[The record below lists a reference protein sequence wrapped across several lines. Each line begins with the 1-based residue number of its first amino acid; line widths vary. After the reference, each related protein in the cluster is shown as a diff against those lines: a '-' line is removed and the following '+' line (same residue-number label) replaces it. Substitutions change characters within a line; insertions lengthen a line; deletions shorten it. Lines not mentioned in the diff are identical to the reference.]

1 MPGAGVRVG
10 ACMLYGG
17 IKIEA
22 EQSIIVIVD
31 EQNKLFI
38 QHDIVIDNTESGI
51 KNFLRSMQQGGIK
64 PTDIC
69 FAISPGHIKN
79 APAFKLFVKLW
90 QSAGY
95 ELRLINIAAADY
107 NKIVVTKSRGADE
120 ETTGVAIYL
129 KKYFGD
135 TSRFLDENYRLSYV
149 YNSEDLTLW
158 YLALYLIFFGDLL
171 FNFHGFSVLILV
183 PFTVTSSVSIVNNY
197 RRKKLRKQNMPAYV
211 ISRQGVQYCIE
222 HRWFGPKVLQP
233 ARFYSWDSIDEIKQN
248 EVAFWHKG
256 RQSSFDNERTFLLY
270 IRQQPTVY
278 LNFWYMDCDADE
290 VLSVLQLYKQLFS
303 EAK

>member
-1 MPGAGVRVG
+1 
-10 ACMLYGG
+10 MLYGG

-22 EQSIIVIVD
+22 ERSIIVIVD

-51 KNFLRSMQQGGIK
+51 KNYLCSMQQAGIK

-79 APAFKLFVKLW
+79 APVFKLLMRLW
-90 QSAGY
+90 QNAGY

-129 KKYFGD
+129 KKYFAEQE
-135 TSRFLDENYRLSYV
+135 RFLDADYRLRYF
-149 YNSEDLTLW
+149 YNSGELTLW
-158 YLALYLIFFGDLL
+158 YFALYLIFFGDIL
-171 FNFHGFSVLILV
+171 FNFNGFSVVILL
-183 PFTVTSSVSIVNNY
+183 PITLTSTVSIVNAY
-197 RRKKLRKQNMPAYV
+197 QRKKLCKQNIPAYV
-211 ISRQGVQYCIE
+211 ISRQGVQCCVE
-222 HRWFGPKVLQP
+222 HKWFGTRVLRP
-233 ARFYSWDSIDEIKQN
+233 ARAYTWDSIYQIKQN
-248 EVAFWHKG
+248 EVAFWHRG
-256 RQSSFDNERTFLLY
+256 RQRSFDNDRTFLLY
-270 IRQQPTVY
+270 IRQQATVF

-290 VLSVLQLYKQLFS
+290 VFSVLKLYKELFT
-303 EAK
+303 EGK

>member
-1 MPGAGVRVG
+1 
-10 ACMLYGG
+10 MLYGG

-22 EQSIIVIVD
+22 AQSTVVIVD

-51 KNFLRSMQQGGIK
+51 KNFLSSMQQGGIK

-107 NKIVVTKSRGADE
+107 NKMIVTKSRGADE

-129 KKYFGD
+129 KKYFAD
-135 TSRFLDENYRLSYV
+135 TSRFLDGDYRLSYV
-149 YNSEDLTLW
+149 YNAGDLTLW
-158 YLALYLIFFGDLL
+158 YFALYLIFFGDLL
-171 FNFHGFSVLILV
+171 FNFHGFSVLILLPV
-183 PFTVTSSVSIVNNY
+183 MVTSGVSIVNNY
-197 RRKKLRKQNMPAYV
+197 RRKKLRKQNIPAYV
-211 ISRQGVQYCIE
+211 ISRQGVQCYVE
-222 HRWFGPKVLQP
+222 HRWFGPKVLKP
-233 ARFYSWDSIDEIKQN
+233 ARFYNWDSIYEIKQN

-270 IRQQPTVY
+270 IRQQATVF

-290 VLSVLQLYKQLFS
+290 VFNALKLYKELFS
-303 EAK
+303 ETK

>member
-1 MPGAGVRVG
+1 
-10 ACMLYGG
+10 MLYGG

-22 EQSIIVIVD
+22 AQSIIVIVD

-51 KNFLRSMQQGGIK
+51 KNFLSSMQQGGIK

-69 FAISPGHIKN
+69 FAISLGHIKN

-129 KKYFGD
+129 KKYFAD
-135 TSRFLDENYRLSYV
+135 TSKFLDEDYRLSYV
-149 YNSEDLTLW
+149 YNAGDLTLW
-158 YLALYLIFFGDLL
+158 YFALYLIFFGDLL
-171 FNFHGFSVLILV
+171 FNFHGFSVLILLPV
-183 PFTVTSSVSIVNNY
+183 MVTSGISIVNNY
-197 RRKKLRKQNMPAYV
+197 RRKKLRKQNIPAYV
-211 ISRQGVQYCIE
+211 ICRQGVQCCVE
-222 HRWFGPKVLQP
+222 HRWFGPKVLKP
-233 ARFYSWDSIDEIKQN
+233 ARFYTWDSIYEIRQN

-256 RQSSFDNERTFLLY
+256 RQSSFDNDRTFLLY
-270 IRQQPTVY
+270 IRQQATVF

-290 VLSVLQLYKQLFS
+290 VFNVLKLYKELFS
-303 EAK
+303 EGK

>member
-1 MPGAGVRVG
+1 
-10 ACMLYGG
+10 MLYGG

-22 EQSIIVIVD
+22 TQSIIVIVD

-38 QHDIVIDNTESGI
+38 QHDIVIDNTEGGI
-51 KNFLRSMQQGGIK
+51 KKFLSSMQQGRIK
-64 PTDIC
+64 NTDIS

-79 APAFKLFVKLW
+79 ASAFKLFIQLF

-107 NKIVVTKSRGADE
+107 NKMIVTKSRGADE
-120 ETTGVAIYL
+120 EATGVAIYL
-129 KKYFGD
+129 KKYFAD
-135 TSRFLDENYRLSYV
+135 KNRFLDADYRLSYV
-149 YNSEDLTLW
+149 YNAGDLTLW
-158 YLALYLIFFGDLL
+158 YFALYLIFFGDLL
-171 FNFHGFSVLILV
+171 FNFHGFSVLILL
-183 PFTVTSSVSIVNNY
+183 PFTVTSSVSIINNY

-211 ISRQGVQYCIE
+211 ISKQGVQCCIV

-233 ARFYSWDSIDEIKQN
+233 APFYTWDSIDAIKQN

-270 IRQQPTVY
+270 IRQQPTVF

-290 VLSVLQLYKQLFS
+290 VFNALKLYKELLS